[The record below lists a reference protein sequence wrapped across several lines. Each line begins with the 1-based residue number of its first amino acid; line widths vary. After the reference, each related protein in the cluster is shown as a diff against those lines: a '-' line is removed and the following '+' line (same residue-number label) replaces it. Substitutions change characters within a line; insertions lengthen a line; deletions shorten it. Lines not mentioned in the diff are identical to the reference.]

1 MQERELGTTLQYV
14 SVNSSSY
21 GKLIDNE
28 FRRPQNHHTTFGGHS
43 HMNLGRIYEGYQ
55 HRGDSDN
62 LEYVNNNQLSKNTLF
77 TDKLAHNT
85 FKSIRRD
92 SSKLAYEDLTTQAFY
107 RVEIDNKG
115 KGKLKVIRNDETS

>member
-1 MQERELGTTLQYV
+1 
-14 SVNSSSY
+14 
-21 GKLIDNE
+21 
-28 FRRPQNHHTTFGGHS
+28 
-43 HMNLGRIYEGYQ
+43 MNLGRIYEGYQ